1 MKKEVKALLKKA
13 TESLVLSVE
22 LFNRPSDQCRQTA
35 SLIFLDHSFE
45 MILKAAILHK
55 NGKIRNKKNDKNT
68 IGFDQCLR
76 IAVSNGQIK
85 FLTEEQAIV
94 AQAINGLRDA
104 AQHYILSISEQQ
116 LYVHMQSGVTL
127 FSDILSTVFDLQLT
141 DFMPQ
146 RVLPV
151 ATLAPLEIDTL
162 FRHETLEIKKLLLPK
177 SRKGQEAFSRLRPLC
192 ILDAVLKGEKNTQPS
207 DREISAVA
215 DKIKKGESWSDIFKG
230 VSAISL
236 DKIGNGPSISLKI
249 SKKADVEI
257 QLVKDDPNAAVVA
270 VRRVNELD
278 YYSLG
283 LRQLVNNIKGIY
295 PFVTQPKLL
304 KLISY
309 LNIQNNSDFY
319 KEIIISSQ
327 CHKRY
332 SKKAQDLLI
341 SQIPKL
347 DLENNWR
354 SL

>member
-22 LFNRPSDQCRQTA
+22 LFNRPSEQCRQTA

-68 IGFDQCLR
+68 IGFDHCLR
-76 IAVSNGQIK
+76 IAVSNDQIK

-104 AQHYILSISEQQ
+104 AQHYLLTISEQQ

-127 FSDILSTVFDLQLT
+127 FSDILSSVFDLQLI

-151 ATLAPLEIDTL
+151 ATLAPLDIDTL
-162 FRHETLEIKKLLLPK
+162 FRFETLEIKKLLFPK

-207 DREISAVA
+207 DKEISAVA
-215 DKIKKGESWSDIFKG
+215 EKIKNGENWSEIFKG

-236 DKIGNGPSISLKI
+236 DKVGDGPSISLKI

-270 VRRVNELD
+270 VKRVNELD

-283 LRQLVNNIKGIY
+283 LEQMVKNIKNSF
-295 PFVTQPKLL
+295 PFVTGPKLR
-304 KLISY
+304 KLIHH
-309 LNIQNNSDFY
+309 LNM
-319 KEIIISSQ
+319 
-327 CHKRY
+327 
-332 SKKAQDLLI
+332 
-341 SQIPKL
+341 
-347 DLENNWR
+347 
-354 SL
+354 

>member
-1 MKKEVKALLKKA
+1 MLKKA

-22 LFNRPSDQCRQTA
+22 LFNRPSEQCRQTA

-45 MILKAAILHK
+45 MILKAAILHR

-68 IGFDQCLR
+68 IGFDYCLR
-76 IAVSNGQIK
+76 IAVSDGQIK

-104 AQHYILSISEQQ
+104 AQHYILDISEQQ

-127 FSDILSTVFDLQLT
+127 FSDILSSVFGLRLT

-151 ATLAPLEIDTL
+151 ATLAPLDIDTL
-162 FRHETLEIKKLLLPK
+162 FRFETMEIKKLLLPK

-207 DREISAVA
+207 DKEIGAIA
-215 DKIKKGESWSDIFKG
+215 EQIKIGQSWSDIFKG
-230 VSAISL
+230 VSAITL
-236 DKIGNGPSISLKI
+236 DKIGEGPSISLKI

-257 QLVKDDPNAAVVA
+257 QLVKDNPNAAVVA
-270 VRRVNELD
+270 VKRVNELD
-278 YYSLG
+278 YYNLG
-283 LRQLVNNIKGIY
+283 LKQLVDNIKRSFQ
-295 PFVTQPKLL
+295 FVTTTKLL
-304 KLISY
+304 KLIHY
-309 LNIQNNSDFY
+309 LRIPDNPDLY
-319 KEIIISSQ
+319 KEIRINSQ

-332 SKKAQDLLI
+332 SKKAQELLI
-341 SQIPKL
+341 NKIPEL

-354 SL
+354 EL